1 MNCLKEWMTG
11 MGLAGCDIIAHSF
24 GCRVAILLAARHPE
38 MVGKMVLTGA
48 AGLIPKRSVK
58 YYLKVY
64 SYKAMKWI
72 ARKSGLKRLLKALG
86 WDVEAKI
93 RARAGSSDYRA
104 LPETMRG
111 TFVKVVNQDLKGY
124 LKDIK
129 ASTLLIF
136 GDQDT
141 DCLLYTSRCV

>member
-1 MNCLKEWMTG
+1 M
-11 MGLAGCDIIAHSF
+11 
-24 GCRVAILLAARHPE
+24 
-38 MVGKMVLTGA
+38 
-48 AGLIPKRSVK
+48 
-58 YYLKVY
+58 
-64 SYKAMKWI
+64 
-72 ARKSGLKRLLKALG
+72 LKALG
-86 WDVEAKI
+86 WDVEDKI

-104 LPETMRG
+104 LPETLRG

-141 DCLLYTSRCV
+141 DTPLYFGQIMER